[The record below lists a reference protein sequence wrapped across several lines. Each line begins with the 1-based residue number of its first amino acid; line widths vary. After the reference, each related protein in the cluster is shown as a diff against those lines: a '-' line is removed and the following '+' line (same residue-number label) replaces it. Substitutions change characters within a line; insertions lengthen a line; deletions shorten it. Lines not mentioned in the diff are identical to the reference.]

1 MCVWG
6 HVCIPPVCTSLAH
19 RCLSDWVWAQVPS
32 FVHMRG
38 GPSKHVLVCV
48 CMSPSVLVCP
58 GPEDG
63 FVGLCVLRATC
74 EACICTRKPQ
84 HRYTYVCVGECMVSI
99 CLGLN
104 GYEWL
109 YVCVTWGPCILRCP
123 LAHVGFR
130 NGRLG
135 SSGSRAGERQSRGG
149 KFALSCTR
157 VQGCVH
163 IQARSVHRTHRC
175 TSVRALKSHSWFL
188 HTPSGPGQVGRTH
201 LTLLFRWSA
210 VGSSRARP
218 AGTGGP
224 VGSGCC

>member
-32 FVHMRG
+32 FVHMPG

-135 SSGSRAGERQSRGG
+135 SSGSRAGERQR
-149 KFALSCTR
+149 R
-157 VQGCVH
+157 RQ
-163 IQARSVHRTHRC
+163 IRP
-175 TSVRALKSHSWFL
+175 FL
-188 HTPSGPGQVGRTH
+188 HPCAGLCAHTGSVCAQDTQVHKRTCSEVTLVVPAHTLWAGPGG
-201 LTLLFRWSA
+201 
-210 VGSSRARP
+210 
-218 AGTGGP
+218 
-224 VGSGCC
+224 